1 MPSEPNRS
9 ERSILILATRNPGK
23 CREMQAML
31 GDAIRVQSLDA
42 FPNAPETVEDGDTFE
57 ANAIKKAREIAEYT
71 GLPALADDSGLVVDA
86 LDGAPGICSA
96 RYAGQR
102 ATDEDNNR
110 KLIANLRGIPEN
122 QRAARFCCAMALA
135 IPGGLVQTVQATWE
149 GRVLTSPRGNNGFGY
164 DPLFYVPTHNC
175 TSAQLPAEQKN
186 RLSHRGQALRA
197 ISPHILALFRTSIP

>member
-1 MPSEPNRS
+1 MPSEPNRC

-31 GDAIRVQSLDA
+31 GDAVRVQSLDA
-42 FPNAPETVEDGDTFE
+42 FPNAPETVEDGSTFE
-57 ANAIKKAREIAEYT
+57 ANAIKKAREIAEHT

-86 LDGAPGICSA
+86 LDGAPGIYSA
-96 RYAGQR
+96 RYAGR
-102 ATDEDNNR
+102 HATDEDNNR
-110 KLIANLRGIPEN
+110 KLIANLRGIPED
-122 QRAARFCCAMALA
+122 RRTARFCCAMALA
-135 IPGGLVQTVQATWE
+135 TPDGLVQTVQAAWE

-186 RLSHRGQALRA
+186 LLSHRGQALRA
-197 ISPHILALFRTSIP
+197 ISPHILALFRTPIP